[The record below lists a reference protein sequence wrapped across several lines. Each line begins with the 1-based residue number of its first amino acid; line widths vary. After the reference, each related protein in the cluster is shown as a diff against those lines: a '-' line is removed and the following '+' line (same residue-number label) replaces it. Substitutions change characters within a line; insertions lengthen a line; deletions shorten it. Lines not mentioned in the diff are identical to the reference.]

1 MTIWRGALKSLLALL
16 TGKTWS
22 CLRSQSKELNR
33 RSRTECYRAR
43 LSATWRQISALLLLF
58 LMPLLSGCAQ
68 QQKPPVEYRV
78 IKQPVL
84 NLPVELTSRIDVP
97 DLPDKPS
104 YGDSVSMNATLY
116 GIVGQCNYDRA
127 AIRKLQVTDKEP
139 HP

>member
-1 MTIWRGALKSLLALL
+1 
-16 TGKTWS
+16 
-22 CLRSQSKELNR
+22 
-33 RSRTECYRAR
+33 
-43 LSATWRQISALLLLF
+43 
-58 LMPLLSGCAQ
+58 MPLLSGCAQ

-84 NLPVELTSRIDVP
+84 NLPADLTSRIDVP
-97 DLPDKPS
+97 DNPS